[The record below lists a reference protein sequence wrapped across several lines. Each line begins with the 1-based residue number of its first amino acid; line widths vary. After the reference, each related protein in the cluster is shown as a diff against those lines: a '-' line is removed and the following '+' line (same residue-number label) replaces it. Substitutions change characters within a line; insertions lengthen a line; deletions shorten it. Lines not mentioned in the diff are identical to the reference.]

1 MTEKHEYYPDSSLF
15 SASLEKVMG
24 TRFFILLLGK
34 EERQASELW
43 EEVRSILEGGDS
55 VFNRFSSESEV
66 SKVNAQLKERGEAI
80 LSDVLARSVADCV
93 EFRRRTSGLFDIT
106 KDSKKELTIKGNVLR
121 AEGAELDFGGYAKGW
136 ALRQIMSLLE
146 SKGVSAA
153 FVDFG
158 GSSICALG
166 SHPAGDCW
174 SVDLN
179 SPRTG
184 MYLNTFSLRDSS
196 LSTSGNTPA
205 YSGHIVNPITG
216 ESNNR
221 NMMVSVEGKDP
232 LVCEVLSTAYMLCHS
247 EELREGMRREFG
259 DYVFNAYS
267 DLL

>member
-43 EEVRSILEGGDS
+43 EEVRSILESGDS

-93 EFRRRTSGLFDIT
+93 EFRRRTSRLFDIT

-121 AEGAELDFGGYAKGW
+121 AEGAEL
-136 ALRQIMSLLE
+136 
-146 SKGVSAA
+146 
-153 FVDFG
+153 DFG

-216 ESNNR
+216 EANNR

>member
-43 EEVRSILEGGDS
+43 EEVRSLLESGDS

-106 KDSKKELTIKGNVLR
+106 KDSKKELTIEGNVLR
-121 AEGAELDFGGYAKGW
+121 AEGAELDFGGYA
-136 ALRQIMSLLE
+136 
-146 SKGVSAA
+146 KGVSAA

-216 ESNNR
+216 EANNR